1 MQQLIDTKISDTTF
15 MYRFI
20 SKLIINLL
28 ALSYLWIIFILPFQ
42 WYKIGPF
49 GEIFPAFD
57 IIIIYYIST
66 YHSLKYWQLFIIGMA
81 IDQLHVLPPGTSS
94 LAFIL
99 GNMGLNYFSKW
110 FLVRKYFTN
119 LAVFC
124 GYSAFIILIRYLIV
138 SIKSTY
144 LIEGYATIFYFLT
157 TIFFYPILSA
167 LIERSIN
174 ILGQHAR

>member
-81 IDQLHVLPPGTSS
+81 IDQLHILPPGTSS
-94 LAFIL
+94 LALII

-110 FLVRKYFTN
+110 FCFSLKPPRCAVCGVQCTVCGVRCAMYGVSCTVSLLAPQSPSQRCHCLRLVNYD
-119 LAVFC
+119 
-124 GYSAFIILIRYLIV
+124 
-138 SIKSTY
+138 
-144 LIEGYATIFYFLT
+144 T
-157 TIFFYPILSA
+157 TLPD
-167 LIERSIN
+167 
-174 ILGQHAR
+174 

>member
-1 MQQLIDTKISDTTF
+1 

-20 SKLIINLL
+20 SKLLINLL
-28 ALSYLWIIFILPFQ
+28 ALSYLWIIFMLPFQ

-66 YHSLKYWQLFIIGMA
+66 YYSLKHWQLFIIG
-81 IDQLHVLPPGTSS
+81 IVTDQLHVLPPGTSS

-110 FLVRKYFTN
+110 FLLRKYFTN
-119 LAVFC
+119 LAMFC
-124 GYSAFIILIRYLIV
+124 GYSAFIILVRYLVV
-138 SIKSTY
+138 SVKSTY
-144 LIEGYATIFYFLT
+144 PIEGYAITFYFLT

-167 LIERSIN
+167 LIENSIN
-174 ILGQHAR
+174 TLGQNAR